1 MEAKL
6 RTPVRRPAPP
16 APVRR
21 PVPPRRA
28 ALQELAAAAF
38 LRAETLF
45 VILALFLF
53 SQALVPLLLE
63 SGSVGDGSDGYES
76 NMTLRL
82 MFASLHAGSLFL
94 VLVHWRAGFAAAAR
108 HWPAVALVG
117 LALASTYWSSAPDIT
132 LRRSFAFLG
141 TTAFGVLL
149 AARYDTRTLLLRV
162 AAALG
167 TAAVLSVVFAVALPA
182 YGVDQLVH
190 AGAWQGIYTE
200 KNTLGQMMAL
210 STVVFLILRPTLR
223 RRWIGTAG
231 ALLSVAL
238 VLLSTSK
245 SALVILLVFGV
256 LAALFRTLR
265 LSYTLAVPIAIGFVL
280 AGGSVAVWLA
290 TNVESALLAMGKD
303 PTLTGRT
310 EMWATLI
317 RSVAERPWMGYG
329 YSAFWL
335 GWQGPSAKA
344 LAEIGWETPGAHN
357 GYLDLGLQLGVV
369 GIAVFAAG
377 FAFAL
382 ARSFAAVRET
392 RTPEG
397 FWPGLYLAFMLVYNF
412 TETMLATPNNIFWAL
427 YVATVCSALLQRGG
441 EGRVAA

>member
-1 MEAKL
+1 MDAKL
-6 RTPVRRPAPP
+6 SPPARRAAPP

-28 ALQELAAAAF
+28 AMQELARDTF

-45 VILALFLF
+45 VVLALFLF

-63 SGSVGDGSDGYES
+63 SPGSTPGGEGYES

-94 VLVHWRAGFAAAAR
+94 LLVHGRAAAAAVAR
-108 HWPAVALVG
+108 HWPAVALVA
-117 LALASTYWSSAPDIT
+117 LALLSTAWSGAPDIT

-141 TTAFGVLL
+141 TTAFGILL
-149 AARYDTRTLLLRV
+149 ASRYDTRTLLLRV

-167 TAAVLSVVFAVALPA
+167 VAAVLSVVFAVALPS
-182 YGVDQLVH
+182 YGVDQGVH

-231 ALLSVAL
+231 ALLSIGL

-245 SALVILLVFGV
+245 SALTILLVFAV

-265 LSYTLAVPIAIGFVL
+265 LTYTLAVPIAIGFVL

-317 RSVAERPWMGYG
+317 RSAAERPWTGYG

-357 GYLDLGLQLGVV
+357 GYLDLSLQLGVLGL
-369 GIAVFAAG
+369 GIFAAG

-382 ARSFAAVRET
+382 ARSFRAVRET
-392 RTPEG
+392 HTPEG

-427 YVATVCSALLQRGG
+427 YVATVCSALLNRSG
-441 EGRVAA
+441 EVTA